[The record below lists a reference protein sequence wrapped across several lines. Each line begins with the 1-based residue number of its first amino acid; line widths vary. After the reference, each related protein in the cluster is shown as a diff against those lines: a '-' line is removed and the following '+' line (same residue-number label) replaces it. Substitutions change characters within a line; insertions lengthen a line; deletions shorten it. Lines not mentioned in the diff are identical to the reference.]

1 MSRRLVNL
9 LLLASVVA
17 LVTTG
22 LIPWLLPES
31 LVLPLYAAHRVAG
44 VALVLALVWKYGIAS
59 RSLRRRLRLPRPD
72 RTVVAGAL
80 ATLALLVT
88 LALGL
93 AWSTG
98 LVSFDRPWPYSPL
111 NVHVFLGIAL
121 IPLLVWHVAQRLEAR
136 PAVGRLLTRR
146 SALRLLVLGAA
157 ALVVNVITD
166 RIAEARRPTGSK
178 HAGSFTGNAFP
189 LTIWQFDTVPPLD
202 AATWSLEVRGRVAR
216 PGRLSYAELLALGRR
231 EATAILD
238 CTGGWWSEQVWS
250 GTAVR
255 DLLRARGLDGAATAV
270 EVVSV
275 TGHRWGFTVAE
286 LEGALLATHV
296 GGQVLS
302 AGHGYPARLVVPG
315 RRGFQWVKW
324 VDRLE
329 VA

>member
-9 LLLASVVA
+9 LLLGSVVT
-17 LVTTG
+17 LVATG
-22 LIPWLLPES
+22 LVPWLLPEP
-31 LVLPLYAAHRVAG
+31 LVLPLYAVHRVAG

-59 RSLRRRLRLPRPD
+59 RSLRRRLRLTIPD
-72 RTVVAGAL
+72 RSLVAGAL
-80 ATLALLVT
+80 ATAALLVT
-88 LALGL
+88 LGLGV
-93 AWSTG
+93 AWSAG

-111 NVHVFLGIAL
+111 NVHVFVGLAL
-121 IPLLVWHVAQRLEAR
+121 VPLLVWHVAQRLEAR
-136 PAVGRLLTRR
+136 PAIGRLMTRR
-146 SALRLLVLGAA
+146 SALRLLVVGAA
-157 ALVVNVITD
+157 ALVVNAVID

-189 LTIWQFDTVPPLD
+189 LTIWQFDTVPTLA

-216 PGRLSYAELLALGRR
+216 PGRLSHAELLALGRR

-238 CTGGWWSEQVWS
+238 CTGGWWSEQVWT
-250 GTAVR
+250 GTGVR
-255 DLLRARGLDGAATAV
+255 DLLRARGVDPAATAV

-275 TGHRWGFTVAE
+275 TGHRWGFTVRE
-286 LEGALLATHV
+286 LDEALLATHV
-296 GGQVLS
+296 GGEVLS